1 MPRTIVKT
9 HAIVLRTM
17 RMGETSSLVTLYAQ
31 ECGKLKAMARGCPQ
45 AQEPIRCRARPD
57 D

>member
-9 HAIVLRTM
+9 RAIVLRTM

-31 ECGKLKAMARGCPQ
+31 ECGKLKAMARGAASP
-45 AQEPIRCRARPD
+45 RAGLAPRSV
-57 D
+57 